1 MDFFKILKSFV
12 IIYIIHKMLV
22 LLITHL
28 NFIKLVFSNVFLR
41 SIIDLTFS
49 ITYDNGKCKS

>member
-1 MDFFKILKSFV
+1 MDFFKNLKSFV

-28 NFIKLVFSNVFLR
+28 NFIKLVFLNGFLR
-41 SIIDLTFS
+41 SIIDLTFF